1 MAKKKRVTFYI
12 DERLHRNLNIDAVS
26 SDPKRSMSKLVEDL
40 VRDYLRKRAQQLG
53 YSHHSS
59 NGRAMYRKDESHS

>member
-12 DERLHRNLNIDAVS
+12 DERLHRSLNIHAVS

-40 VRDYLRKRAQQLG
+40 VRDYLRDQAQQLEYG
-53 YSHHSS
+53 HGSN
-59 NGRAMYRKDESHS
+59 NGRVTSRRDESDS